1 MRPVVFVQL
10 GGLSPSGNDS
20 RSMLFTVRGPS
31 LSPRVLDPRSSRCE
45 GPSMATG
52 APDHAPRGTEVYPQP
67 RRVATGAPCSTS
79 HYRSNLSSIRLTLS
93 MQLSYLS
100 PKSLLDQDS
109 SALDWG
115 RNTSPTTLL
124 PRLPSLAVGAII
136 GMFISQSTFLR
147 CSANQSYLDACVFL
161 SMSLLHLDFFGLL
174 P

>member
-1 MRPVVFVQL
+1 MCPLVFVQL
-10 GGLSPSGNDS
+10 GRLSPSGNDS

-52 APDHAPRGTEVYPQP
+52 APDHAPRGTE
-67 RRVATGAPCSTS
+67 
-79 HYRSNLSSIRLTLS
+79 
-93 MQLSYLS
+93 LSYLS

-136 GMFISQSTFLR
+136 EA
-147 CSANQSYLDACVFL
+147 CSPAEA
-161 SMSLLHLDFFGLL
+161 
-174 P
+174 